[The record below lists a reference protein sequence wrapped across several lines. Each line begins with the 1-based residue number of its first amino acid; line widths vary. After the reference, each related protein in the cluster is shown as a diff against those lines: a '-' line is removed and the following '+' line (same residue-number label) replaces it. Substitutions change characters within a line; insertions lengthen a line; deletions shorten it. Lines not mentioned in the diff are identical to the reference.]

1 MLTIRLAGFLL
12 LATIGLLGCA
22 SGDDPGAFQ
31 KEPEMLCA
39 PTQEVRDLYATARTV
54 IGMHMAA
61 EEQAIKNKKLT
72 AVELDAI
79 RKKHEDLRALD
90 FDLKRK
96 IENPKSTLDVQKI
109 LRVLE
114 ALGKIVG
121 AAT

>member
-1 MLTIRLAGFLL
+1 MRRAALALAVL
-12 LATIGLLGCA
+12 LAGCA
-22 SGDDPGAFQ
+22 SGDDPGALH

-54 IGMHMAA
+54 IAMHIAA

-109 LRVLE
+109 MRILEKLGRAVDVL
-114 ALGKIVG
+114 
-121 AAT
+121 T